1 MAKVVLEEVVTE
13 LKLVKI
19 VVILAVMVTFQQS
32 FSAITSPVT
41 TVNDCRPAVT
51 LSAGFLVALKV
62 AFVNIDTLQ
71 IIITS
76 STC

>member
-41 TVNDCRPAVT
+41 TVNDC
-51 LSAGFLVALKV
+51 
-62 AFVNIDTLQ
+62 
-71 IIITS
+71 
-76 STC
+76 